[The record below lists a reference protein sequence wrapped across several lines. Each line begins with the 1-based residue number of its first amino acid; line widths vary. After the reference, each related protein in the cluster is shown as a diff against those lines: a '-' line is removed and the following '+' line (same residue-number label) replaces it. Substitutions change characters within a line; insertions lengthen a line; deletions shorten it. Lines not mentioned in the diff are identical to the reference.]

1 MLLSLLFRQCDIF
14 VNVFHAVFYGS
25 HAVLRDYHIKLNIH
39 MKFDDEYSLH
49 LLYELAGKPPY
60 PRLPSFVVP
69 QAKFQP
75 DFPQPPKKPFV
86 PDPILTL
93 WGGWNV
99 RLYHA

>member
-1 MLLSLLFRQCDIF
+1 
-14 VNVFHAVFYGS
+14 
-25 HAVLRDYHIKLNIH
+25 

-93 WGGWNV
+93 KNNWCQETGSNRPHKDFQSSALPTELSWPKK
-99 RLYHA
+99 